1 MLADLHVSAQLLVEL
16 IQEQR
21 KQAVSGLPLKA
32 DNHKLSEVALLLSK
46 SMRSVPP
53 SCSVPRYEQPEA
65 REEPINDVDSTEQ
78 VGMEVE

>member
-1 MLADLHVSAQLLVEL
+1 MLADLQVSAQLLVEL

-46 SMRSVPP
+46 AMRSVPP
-53 SCSVPRYEQPEA
+53 SCSVPRYQQPHPVA
-65 REEPINDVDSTEQ
+65 EPVDNTNSTEH
-78 VGMEVE
+78 VDMDVE